1 MRQITLNVN
10 DSMLEHFLYLI
21 NHLDS
26 SEIQIVDEKPL
37 TETLANPAENRSL
50 KSKMQALLNSNPGVF
65 ADIKDPVAWQQEQR
79 NEWN

>member
-26 SEIQIVDEKPL
+26 SEIQIVEEKPIMDANL
-37 TETLANPAENRSL
+37 NSETASL
-50 KSKMQALLNSNPGVF
+50 KSKLTAILKTNPGAF
-65 ADIKDPVAWQQEQR
+65 KDIQDSVAWQQEQR
-79 NEWN
+79 NEWR